1 MDKESNMSKQIQHVA
16 WFLLLIFPLSA
27 CGSELSAEKKL
38 ILEKDS
44 RNQTVDFT
52 LHTDG
57 NDLEYCVNN
66 ISGEASSMDVF
77 RVFLHAAD
85 QLKEKRFENVRLCFR
100 REARF
105 VLDGNDFAV
114 IGAEYET
121 QNPLYTI
128 RTFPEK
134 LLLTDG
140 TAPYKE
146 HRGGVLYLM
155 RVQMADFQDMNEK
168 WYMTDLITE
177 INSKK
182 DALRPKEF
190 ASDDE
195 VF

>member
-1 MDKESNMSKQIQHVA
+1 MSRQIQYVA
-16 WFLLLIFPLSA
+16 WWLLLIFPLSA
-27 CGSELSAEKKL
+27 CGNELSAEKKL
-38 ILEKDS
+38 ILEKDA
-44 RNQTVDFT
+44 RNEAVDFT
-52 LHTDG
+52 LRTKG
-57 NDLEYCVNN
+57 NDLQYCVNS
-66 ISGEASSMDVF
+66 ISGEASAMDVF
-77 RVFLHAAD
+77 RVFLHTAD
-85 QLKEKRFENVRLCFR
+85 QFKGRQFENVHLCFR
-100 REARF
+100 KEARF

-134 LLLTDG
+134 LHLPDG
-140 TAPYKE
+140 TTPYEE

-168 WYMTDLITE
+168 WYLTDLMSE
-177 INSKK
+177 INAKK